1 MKNLIKILAIS
12 AIMFSACTHMQNSV
26 DDQITA
32 PILKEEPKLIYP
44 LIAQQ
49 SNWSG
54 TAVIIFKI
62 DEEGMVDKT
71 RVHSSSGYASL
82 DKAAEK
88 YCKGLVFIPATQSGE
103 NISASMK
110 WEVEF
115 NLKDFGRKILAIV
128 NDVMDLYYDIKSSAT
143 AEKPLLQKE
152 ILSHHNDMVKNIRDG
167 IKLNEYMYAV
177 VREELSKEWE
187 PVSEYYPLTF
197 LLYHDFLLRF
207 PDYDSVSV
215 VKSRMEQ
222 AVKQDINYLMTSNN
236 VGYEY
241 RINKDI
247 LLQKIKTLFKKEY
260 PEINIESIISDVW
273 TKNDIIS

>member
-1 MKNLIKILAIS
+1 
-12 AIMFSACTHMQNSV
+12 MFSACTHMQNSI
-26 DDQITA
+26 DDTITA

-54 TAVIIFKI
+54 TTVIIFKI
-62 DEEGMVDKT
+62 DEEGKVDQT
-71 RVHSSSGYASL
+71 RVQSSSGYTSL

-128 NDVMDLYYDIKSSAT
+128 NDVKDLYYDIKSST
-143 AEKPLLQKE
+143 ALEKPLLHKE
-152 ILSHHNDMVKNIRDG
+152 ILSHHNYMVKNIRDG

-177 VREELSKEWE
+177 ILEELSREWN

-236 VGYEY
+236 MGYEY
-241 RINKDI
+241 RINKEI
-247 LLQKIKTLFKKEY
+247 LIQKIKKLFKNEY
-260 PEINIESIISDVW
+260 PEINIESIISEVW